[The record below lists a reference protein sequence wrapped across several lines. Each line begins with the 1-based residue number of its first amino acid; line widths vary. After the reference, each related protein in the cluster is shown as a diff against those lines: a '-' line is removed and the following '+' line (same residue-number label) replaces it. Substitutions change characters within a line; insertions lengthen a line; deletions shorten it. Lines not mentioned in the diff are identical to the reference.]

1 LCTQEY
7 SVSQI
12 QIDNFIWSLVSVYG
26 AAQDIFKADF
36 LRELVNLAKDD
47 PYPILIGG
55 DFNFLRF
62 RHEKSKCPFNGHW
75 SFLFNDVIDRLDLRE
90 AEMAARQY
98 IYMG

>member
-1 LCTQEY
+1 LCRQEY

-55 DFNFLRF
+55 YFNLLRF
-62 RHEKSKCPFNGHW
+62 RKVKILSMLTGISCLML
-75 SFLFNDVIDRLDLRE
+75 SSIVRLER
-90 AEMAARQY
+90 
-98 IYMG
+98 G